1 MDLYGKALVDIAI
14 DLINGYLLCS
24 QAGTSVPMK
33 VEAAES
39 SSANAAAK
47 VPIRKRKA
55 AAARRY
61 ITRNDAKITYLSELI
76 CSGDKST
83 FQQYGILVSPVPE
96 VG

>member
-1 MDLYGKALVDIAI
+1 
-14 DLINGYLLCS
+14 
-24 QAGTSVPMK
+24 MK

-39 SSANAAAK
+39 GSADAEKN

-61 ITRNDAKITYLSELI
+61 VTRNDAKISYLSELI

-83 FQQYGILVSPVPE
+83 FQQYELLVGPVPQL
-96 VG
+96 G